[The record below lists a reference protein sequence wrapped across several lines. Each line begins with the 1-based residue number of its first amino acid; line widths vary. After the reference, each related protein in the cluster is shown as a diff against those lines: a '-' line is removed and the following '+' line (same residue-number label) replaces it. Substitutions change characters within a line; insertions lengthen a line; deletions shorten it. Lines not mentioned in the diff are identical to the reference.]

1 MTNEMD
7 SLGILE
13 EKIIQLVE
21 AFAAI
26 KTEKTVL
33 AEKLAEKEKELNEF
47 RGKVRAFCEEREKVQ
62 KKVENL
68 LNRIDRLVSPGKQG

>member
-1 MTNEMD
+1 MD

-13 EKIIQLVE
+13 EKIIQMVE

-26 KTEKTVL
+26 RTEKTVL
-33 AEKLAEKEKELNEF
+33 AEKLSEKEKELNEF
-47 RGKVRAFCEEREKVQ
+47 REKVKAFSEEREKIQ

>member
-33 AEKLAEKEKELNEF
+33 AEKLAEREKELNEF
-47 RGKVRAFCEEREKVQ
+47 RGKVRAFSEEREKVQ

>member
-47 RGKVRAFCEEREKVQ
+47 RGKVRAFSEEREKVQ

>member
-13 EKIIQLVE
+13 ERIVQLVE
-21 AFAAI
+21 AFTAI
-26 KTEKTVL
+26 KTEKTAL
-33 AEKLAEKEKELNEF
+33 AEKLSEKEKELNEF
-47 RGKVRAFCEEREKVQ
+47 RGKVRAFSEEREKVQ

-68 LNRIDRLVSPGKQG
+68 LNRIDRLVLPGKQG